1 MAFHET
7 KCYRLMSSL
16 SCAILFQELKQNR
29 CLLMTFSIFG
39 RDKKKVKKG
48 LSDFYQESINKA
60 GKEQFK
66 KLVEKGLNIPVVL
79 L

>member
-1 MAFHET
+1 MKFSLFT
-7 KCYRLMSSL
+7 K
-16 SCAILFQELKQNR
+16 
-29 CLLMTFSIFG
+29 
-39 RDKKKVKKG
+39 DKKKAKKG

-66 KLVEKGLNIPVVL
+66 RLVEKGLNIPVVL

>member
-1 MAFHET
+1 M
-7 KCYRLMSSL
+7 K
-16 SCAILFQELKQNR
+16 
-29 CLLMTFSIFG
+29 FSIFG
-39 RDKKKVKKG
+39 KDKKKAKKG
-48 LSDFYQESINKA
+48 LSDFYQDSINKV

>member
-1 MAFHET
+1 M
-7 KCYRLMSSL
+7 K
-16 SCAILFQELKQNR
+16 
-29 CLLMTFSIFG
+29 FSIFSK
-39 RDKKKVKKG
+39 DKKRDKKG